1 MNFKSLFLSTLAV
14 AALAACTKENNV
26 TPAQEDT
33 DYAYLAVNVVP
44 TTPATRADEGPGQED
59 GTTAESATGSIKV
72 VTFNNGLENLGVY
85 TLSQATGSS
94 AIKVSSKTTKI
105 LVVVNPDDAV
115 NSALQATNFNNFN
128 AAITEEI
135 GNITTDGSFLMVSSG
150 EEPGDHGLTDVTTYP
165 TAAEAQA
172 ARVTVKVDRVAAKVT
187 LSDNLGDAAADTAK
201 LVGWQLNATNTK
213 YFPYSERIDYSQ
225 DSTDDVKTCY
235 REDPNYTDNVADSTF
250 KTEFNWY
257 TNAEE
262 TAGTIPWK
270 GVDSSLYCH
279 ENTMEASA
287 QQYGNTTKALVK
299 AQYVPHALKD
309 SITIGTGYF
318 RMDGVFY
325 TLAQLKTK
333 YSDPNLA
340 STTKAFMGAFVSSMS
355 AAATAAGTTW
365 TTSGFMEM
373 KIDELDA
380 IPNAGYIAAKVEANG
395 KKGMIEYFPKSYNY
409 YYVNIKHD
417 YRVSEMA
424 LGRWGVVRNNW
435 YTLRVNSITG
445 NGYPFIPDPTDP
457 DTPDPD
463 PNTPDDEYGYIAV
476 DITVNPWTTWTQ
488 DVDL

>member
-1 MNFKSLFLSTLAV
+1 MNFKSLILSTLAV

-26 TPAQEDT
+26 TPKEDT

-44 TTPATRADEGPGQED
+44 TTPATRADEGPGQNN
-59 GTTAESATGSIKV
+59 GSTAESTIGTIKV
-72 VTFNNGLENLGVY
+72 VTFNVGLENLGTY
-85 TLSQATGSS
+85 TISENV

-115 NSALQATNFNNFN
+115 NSALQATTFSNLN

-150 EEPGDHGLTDVTTYP
+150 VEPGDHGLTDVTTYP
-165 TAAEAQA
+165 TATEAQA
-172 ARVTVKVDRVAAKVT
+172 APVTVKVDRVAAKVS
-187 LSDNLGDAAADTAK
+187 LKDNLGTEAADTAK
-201 LVGWQLNATNTK
+201 LVGWQLNCTNK
-213 YFPYSERIDYSQ
+213 EYFPYSERIDYSQ

-250 KTEFNWY
+250 DTEFNWY

-262 TAGTIPWK
+262 IAGTIPWTLA
-270 GVDSSLYCH
+270 DTSLYCH

-299 AQYVPHALKD
+299 AQYIPHALNGKV
-309 SITIGTGYF
+309 TLGTGYF

-325 TLAQLKTK
+325 TIDELKAL
-333 YSDPNLA
+333 YA
-340 STTKAFMGAFVSSMS
+340 SSSTATTTIEFMGAFVSAMHN
-355 AAATAAGTTW
+355 AATANGTSW
-365 TTSGFMEM
+365 TTSGFADMS
-373 KIDELDA
+373 IDELDA
-380 IPNAGYIAAKVEANG
+380 IPNAGYYAAKVEGGG
-395 KKGMIEYFPKSYNY
+395 KKGMIEFFPKSYNY

-457 DTPDPD
+457 DTPDPN

-476 DITVNPWTTWTQ
+476 DIEVNPWTTWTQ